1 MSSILFWVC
10 TGTLILCTIITLTDL
25 VVGNFRFVP
34 VFIILVSVL
43 FAVLFLMKRG
53 VNVPS
58 LSNGLMAVCF
68 VAILYSMQQRGGLL
82 SAQVVFLILIP
93 PLMVSIAG
101 FRSAIVWSL
110 ASVVAIIGYR
120 VSPWLEV
127 NGFVADEAHLSNAAA
142 NYISASLFVTGMFLY
157 TEYSRKS
164 AQSKLIKERERSDE
178 LLLNIL
184 PESVADELKQT
195 GRSTAKYYESV
206 TVLFTDFSGF
216 TGIAEQLEPQELVS
230 ELDTCFTAFDEICK
244 KHELEK
250 IKTIGD
256 AYMAVSGLPNKHADH
271 ATNALLAAK
280 EMLEWTANMPP
291 LAIAHS
297 GDDQAK
303 FQVRVGLH
311 SGPVVA
317 GVVGSSKFQYDVW
330 GDTVNL
336 ASRMESSG
344 EVGKLN
350 ISESTYNLIKDQF
363 PCTHRGEVEAKG
375 KGMVKMFFV
384 DSSN

>member
-1 MSSILFWVC
+1 M
-10 TGTLILCTIITLTDL
+10 
-25 VVGNFRFVP
+25 
-34 VFIILVSVL
+34 
-43 FAVLFLMKRG
+43 
-53 VNVPS
+53 
-58 LSNGLMAVCF
+58 
-68 VAILYSMQQRGGLL
+68 
-82 SAQVVFLILIP
+82 
-93 PLMVSIAG
+93 
-101 FRSAIVWSL
+101 
-110 ASVVAIIGYR
+110 
-120 VSPWLEV
+120 
-127 NGFVADEAHLSNAAA
+127 
-142 NYISASLFVTGMFLY
+142 
-157 TEYSRKS
+157 
-164 AQSKLIKERERSDE
+164 
-178 LLLNIL
+178 LLNIL

-230 ELDTCFTAFDEICK
+230 ELDACFTAFDEICQ

-256 AYMAVSGLPNKHADH
+256 AYMAVSGLPSEHNDH
-271 ATNALLAAK
+271 PKKAVLAAK
-280 EMLEWTANMPP
+280 EMIEWTSKMPP

-297 GDDQAK
+297 GDGQARFK
-303 FQVRVGLH
+303 VRIGLH

-344 EVGKLN
+344 TVGKLN
-350 ISESTYNLIKDQF
+350 ISESTFDLIKDQF

-384 DSSN
+384 QQ